1 MYREVKQKLEL
12 TKRASTIAQS
22 GLKKPT
28 MNELHLETSPYLLQH
43 ANNPVHW
50 KAWNENSL
58 AIAQKENKLIL
69 ISIGYSACHWC
80 HVMEHESFENEE
92 VANVMNAHFINIKI
106 DREERPDIDTVYMK
120 AVQIMTGH
128 GGWPMNVV
136 ALPDGKPIWGGTYF
150 RKKDWINSLEKLQE
164 IYSQNPETILDY
176 AQKLHE
182 GLQSLS
188 IVPIND
194 SENSFDFEIL
204 ERFIEKW
211 QKSFDWDY
219 GGMARAPK
227 FMMPTNYEFLLRYGY
242 QTKNQSILN
251 FVDLTLTKMAYG
263 GLFDTIDGGFS
274 RYSVDMK
281 WHVPHFEKMLYDN
294 GQLISLYANAYKLT
308 SNKLYQ
314 EVIEKTLTFIEKEWL
329 TKEGSFYSA
338 LDADSLNSDNHLKE
352 GAFYVWTK
360 PELQSLLQ
368 DDFDLFSVIY
378 NVNEFGFWEH
388 QNYVLIQ
395 NKSLDEI
402 AKEHNIPLDNLDQKK
417 KSWEQLLYTER
428 EKRSKPRLDDKCLTS
443 WNAIMLK
450 GFVDAY
456 KALGNQKYL
465 DIALQNAYFII
476 KNVWSSE
483 GNLFRTFKNGTR
495 GGAEQSVAKATING
509 YLEDYA
515 HVIQAFITLYEA
527 TLDEKWLLN
536 AKQLTDYTFDNFY
549 DANQQ
554 FFSFTS
560 HQDGVLI
567 TKHFEVEDN
576 VIPASNSVMADA
588 LFRLSIYF
596 ENSYYEKICQQM
608 VHNIVPT
615 VDYPSA
621 FSNWLTVLLDFS
633 EQNKELAICGNN
645 ALEYLYTLNQ
655 KYLPNIIIAGSTTIS
670 KLPFLENRFSDNETL
685 FYLCQNK
692 TCQKP
697 TTDIKEIR
705 QEIGL

>member
-1 MYREVKQKLEL
+1 
-12 TKRASTIAQS
+12 
-22 GLKKPT
+22 

-58 AIAQKENKLIL
+58 TIAKKENKLIL

-80 HVMEHESFENEE
+80 HVMEQESFENEE

-106 DREERPDIDTVYMK
+106 DREERPDIDAVYMK
-120 AVQIMTGH
+120 AVQVMTGQ

-150 RKKDWINSLEKLQE
+150 RKNDWINSLEKLQE
-164 IYSQNPETILDY
+164 IYSQNPETIIEY
-176 AQKLHE
+176 ANKLHE
-182 GLQSLS
+182 GLQALS
-188 IVPIND
+188 IVPINN
-194 SENSFDFEIL
+194 SESSFDFEIL
-204 ERFIEKW
+204 EKLIEKW
-211 QKSFDWDY
+211 QKSFDWEF

-227 FMMPTNYEFLLRYGY
+227 FMIPTNYEFLLRYGY
-242 QTKNQSILN
+242 QTNNKNILE

-294 GQLISLYANAYKLT
+294 GQLVSLYANAYKLT
-308 SNKLYQ
+308 SNKHYK

-329 TKEGSFYSA
+329 TSEGSFYSA
-338 LDADSLNSDNHLKE
+338 LDADSLNSDNHLEE

-360 PELQSLLQ
+360 PELQAILQ
-368 DDFDLFSVIY
+368 EDLELFSLVL

-388 QNYVLIQ
+388 DNYVLIQ
-395 NKSLDEI
+395 NQSLEAI
-402 AKEHNIPLDNLDQKK
+402 AKQNNMAIATLEQKK
-417 KSWEQLLYTER
+417 KSWENLLYTAR

-443 WNAIMLK
+443 WNAMMLK
-450 GFVDAY
+450 GFVEAY
-456 KALGNQKYL
+456 KALGNKNYL
-465 DIALQNAYFII
+465 EIALQNAYFIC

-483 GNLFRTFKNGTR
+483 GNLFRTYKNGTR

-536 AKQLTDYTFDNFY
+536 AKQLTDYCFDFFY
-549 DANQQ
+549 DESTQ

-560 HQDGVLI
+560 KKDSKLI
-567 TKHFEVEDN
+567 TPHFEVEDN
-576 VIPASNSVMADA
+576 VIPAANSVMAEN
-588 LFRLSIYF
+588 LFRLSLYF
-596 ENSYYEKICQQM
+596 SNSYYETICQQM
-608 VHNIVPT
+608 VQNILPT
-615 VDYPSA
+615 IDYPSA
-621 FSNWLTVLLDFS
+621 YSNWLNMLLHFS
-633 EQNKELAICGNN
+633 EQNKELGICGEN
-645 ALEYLYTLNQ
+645 ALHYLEKLNQ
-655 KYLPNIIIAGSTTIS
+655 KYLPNIIIAGSTKST
-670 KLPFLENRFSDNETL
+670 KLPFLENRFLEKETL

-692 TCQKP
+692 TCDIP
-697 TTDIKEIR
+697 TTNFNEIMDR
-705 QEIGL
+705 IAIPS